1 MFILTEILS
10 FLKCMEYAYL
20 IAGWLLFDLLLAFV
34 CYKRRDK
41 ISRIISRKI
50 FQGFKLYYVI
60 SIFIALLSIYFAV
73 KTVPYN
79 FDSMTYHLSRVAH
92 WVSNKSVAHYS
103 TNIVR
108 QVASPVLAEF
118 VILHIYIISKGNDS
132 LVNILQ
138 CASFITNAF
147 IIWGIAKKLKCK
159 SGYCF
164 LASFLYMTTPI
175 AFAESVTTQVDNF
188 AALWMLIFVYFII
201 DFLDIKEKIR
211 INKVS
216 IINVIILG
224 NCIAFGY
231 LCKPSVSIAM
241 VIFALWLLF
250 ICILRKDKIIN
261 LIKLIA
267 YSLPGMIIPLG
278 IEISRNIY
286 TFKKPASPI
295 TGGRQLIGTLNPAY
309 VLVNYIKNIT
319 YNLPNIYDDNSQSN
333 ILFFVHKIANILKV
347 VINDP
352 SISED
357 GVEFQVW
364 PARTYGIDVAVN
376 PVIVILAIMCTIRII
391 FCIKKI
397 KLSELSTQ
405 FSIVSIICFFVFC
418 AVLRWEPF
426 VSRYMISYLA
436 LLCIVVCIQLQDIE
450 YKNQRLSSAIIGVT
464 CFCSLI
470 DLYGLYK
477 YNKSV
482 CEMTNS
488 VSREEGYFFAR
499 DPELDDYRYVA
510 EYIRNNNY
518 KNIGFFCSENHYE
531 YPLIKMLEG
540 DIEQFEHIGVNNE
553 TSKYSDP
560 NYIPDCIFVVGQY
573 IEESYIYND
582 IEYHIA
588 YDFGEGWKYIL
599 SIDP

>member
-10 FLKCMEYAYL
+10 FIKCMEFASL
-20 IAGWLLFDLLLAFV
+20 IVGWLLFDLLLVFL
-34 CYKRRDK
+34 CYKKRDK
-41 ISRIISRKI
+41 ISRIIPHKI
-50 FQGFKLYYVI
+50 YQNLKWYYVI
-60 SIFIALLSIYFAV
+60 SIFITLLSLYFAI

-92 WVSNKSVAHYS
+92 WANNKSVAHYS

-118 VILHIYIISKGNDS
+118 VILQIYIINRGNDA

-138 CASFITNAF
+138 CMSFITNTF

-159 SGYCF
+159 PGYCF

-201 DFLDIKEKIR
+201 DFLDIKEKIE
-211 INKVS
+211 ISKVS
-216 IINVIILG
+216 ITNVIVLG
-224 NCIAFGY
+224 SCIAFGY

-241 VIFALWLLF
+241 VIFAIWLLL

-261 LIKLIA
+261 LIKLVA

-286 TFKKPASPI
+286 TFKKLASPI

-309 VLVNYIKNIT
+309 VLVNCIKNIT

-333 ILFFVHKIANILKV
+333 ILFFVHKIANALKV
-347 VINDP
+347 AINDP

-364 PARTYGIDVAVN
+364 PARTYGIDIAVN
-376 PVIVILAIMCTIRII
+376 PVILILTIICII
-391 FCIKKI
+391 WIILSLKRT
-397 KLSELSTQ
+397 KLSELPTQ
-405 FSIVSIICFFVFC
+405 FSVVSIFCFILFC

-436 LLCIVVCIQLQDIE
+436 LLCIVVCIQIQDIE
-450 YKNQRLSSAIIGVT
+450 CKSQRFSSAIIGIA

-482 CEMTNS
+482 CQMTNS
-488 VSREEGYFFAR
+488 VSREEGYFFAY
-499 DPELDDYRYVA
+499 DSELDAYRYA
-510 EYIRNNNY
+510 TQYIRNNNY
-518 KNIGFFCSENHYE
+518 KNIGFFCSDNYYE
-531 YPLIKMLEG
+531 YPLIKMLEN
-540 DIEQFEHIGVNNE
+540 DIERFEHIGVNNE
-553 TSKYSDP
+553 TSKYSDLS
-560 NYIPDCIFVVGQY
+560 YIPDCIFVVGQY
-573 IEESYIYND
+573 IEDSYIYND

-599 SIDP
+599 STDA